1 MGKTTLQLIQNL
13 FRMFKVES
21 RWGHHTSVHVEWNIG
36 KRCNLDCGYCPAEIH
51 DNFSPHTDLDKM
63 VNTIYE
69 LEKIGKPI
77 RLSLTGGEPTV
88 HPKINEIL
96 KCARDSLDWLSVT
109 TNGLRSSAWYIKQ
122 PVNQWVFSLHF
133 DNEHSRRA
141 TENVVEYSQLLDM
154 EGIATLYQVNLMA
167 HHEHMDEVR
176 AAATLLEGHN
186 IPYVCRRIRWTE
198 AENRDWF
205 DDLRYKAEDL
215 NWILSKVATV
225 KPNCTID
232 GKELIHANDVIKD
245 KRNEFKGWT
254 CNAGL
259 ESLMINWDGE
269 VHRATCRVGGSL
281 GNIYNGTFES
291 PTAPITCTRTWCTC
305 AADIPLTKVNV
316 LVQEI

>member
-1 MGKTTLQLIQNL
+1 
-13 FRMFKVES
+13 
-21 RWGHHTSVHVEWNIG
+21 
-36 KRCNLDCGYCPAEIH
+36 
-51 DNFSPHTDLDKM
+51 M

-88 HPKINEIL
+88 HPKINDIL
-96 KCARDSLDWLSVT
+96 KYARDRLDWLSVT
-109 TNGLRSSAWYIKQ
+109 TNGLRSPEWYIKQ

-141 TENVVEYSQLLDM
+141 AENIVRYSQLLDM
-154 EGIATLYQVNLMA
+154 EGMATLYQVNLMA

-176 AAATLLEGHN
+176 AAAALLEGHH

-198 AENRDWF
+198 ASDREWF
-205 DDLRYKAEDL
+205 DDMRYKEEDL
-215 NWILSKVATV
+215 KWILSKTATV

>member
-1 MGKTTLQLIQNL
+1 MGNTSLQLIQNL

-36 KRCNLDCGYCPAEIH
+36 KRCNLDCGYCHAEIH

-154 EGIATLYQVNLMA
+154 ESIATLYQVNLMA

-176 AAATLLEGHN
+176 AAATLLEVHN

>member
-1 MGKTTLQLIQNL
+1 
-13 FRMFKVES
+13 
-21 RWGHHTSVHVEWNIG
+21 
-36 KRCNLDCGYCPAEIH
+36 
-51 DNFSPHTDLDKM
+51 M

-141 TENVVEYSQLLDM
+141 TENVVKYSQLLDM

>member
-1 MGKTTLQLIQNL
+1 
-13 FRMFKVES
+13 MFKVES

>member
-1 MGKTTLQLIQNL
+1 
-13 FRMFKVES
+13 MFKVES

-154 EGIATLYQVNLMA
+154 ESIATLYQVNLMA

>member
-1 MGKTTLQLIQNL
+1 VGKTSLQLIQNL

-154 EGIATLYQVNLMA
+154 ESIATLYQVNLMA

>member
-1 MGKTTLQLIQNL
+1 
-13 FRMFKVES
+13 MFKVES
-21 RWGHHTSVHVEWNIG
+21 RWGHHTSIHVEWNIG

-291 PTAPITCTRTWCTC
+291 PIAPIICTRKWCTC
-305 AADIPLTKVNV
+305 VADIPLTKVK
-316 LVQEI
+316 Q